1 VITTGR
7 FGAKRNSFWRI
18 RPKGEYAEYL
28 VTANRS
34 VFFDKSADI
43 IVVVAFG
50 QYVTITA
57 SMWVPFVKHFLGYI
71 FDAQNYCIAF
81 PPCKS

>member
-1 VITTGR
+1 MGLFFLLKCV
-7 FGAKRNSFWRI
+7 
-18 RPKGEYAEYL
+18 YL
-28 VTANRS
+28 VASANRS
-34 VFFDKSADI
+34 RLA
-43 IVVVAFG
+43 
-50 QYVTITA
+50 ITA